1 MTLKLKIALLL
12 TMLIT
17 VILGGLGY
25 LVLNSHRNIAE
36 LERRQ
41 LIIPLSDEINNT
53 IHALQIERGRTVVAI
68 TNRDGELS
76 SGVLSDVR
84 SATDDALS
92 QLLDRITQD
101 RIDYALPET
110 GTLMR
115 GLTELPREI
124 RSHRSAVD
132 AGRVTAPQ
140 NVAFYTGEI
149 ERLVETIY
157 AVINLAP
164 DTPAAMKLTS
174 FAFLVQA
181 MEHGGLERA
190 LGSAL
195 FYQAE
200 DGAVRAE
207 TAKAYAARRARE
219 ENAIEQFLAQAS
231 PKIRERFETTVSGPH
246 IAQITEWRDI
256 LAVIL
261 DTQDGQGVSGSLW
274 FETSTKRLD
283 QIFDVSETLIADA
296 SAHVGGLLDTER
308 AAARTK
314 IAIAIGVVLLSLL
327 AAVMML
333 RSFSRSV
340 SLIIET
346 LARLRE
352 GDIEIELPKKAP
364 GGEVGQILRDV
375 VGVAD
380 YLGNIATVADRVS
393 AGNLKDEITALS
405 IYDRLTHAIQ
415 IMALSLSDVLE
426 KARAGAASVAQ
437 EASVLE
443 REARSIVD
451 ASQRQAA
458 AVDSASSAIEQIS
471 ANLERT
477 AENAGETDTLAQEA
491 SKEAS
496 ESAGAVVKA
505 SDAMKSIAEKILIIQ
520 EIARQTDL
528 LALNAAVEA
537 ARAGEHGRGFAVV
550 ASEVRKLAERSRTA
564 AEEISTLSVDTLEV
578 SNQASERIER
588 LVPLISRTAGLVA
601 DISVATR
608 EQSTGAEQINAAV
621 VQLSSL
627 ISDNVDSA
635 NRMGGQVETLSM
647 EAKEQM
653 KVLEFFQL
661 NPEFLQF
668 AADETPSQEMQ
679 QIAA

>member
-1 MTLKLKIALLL
+1 MSLKLKIALLL
-12 TMLIT
+12 SMLMT
-17 VILGGLGY
+17 VIVGGLGY
-25 LVLNSHRNIAE
+25 LVLNIDRTISE
-36 LERRQ
+36 FERRQ
-41 LIIPLSDEINNT
+41 LIIPLSDELNST
-53 IHALQIERGRTVVAI
+53 IRALQIERGRTVAAI
-68 TNRDGELS
+68 SNGDDRESRRALDEFRTRTDQAFLQLLNRISEDRIERALPEIGS
-76 SGVLSDVR
+76 VVSG
-84 SATDDALS
+84 LS
-92 QLLDRITQD
+92 QLPGR
-101 RIDYALPET
+101 
-110 GTLMR
+110 
-115 GLTELPREI
+115 I

-132 AGRVTAPQ
+132 AGSVTVPQ

-149 ERLVETIY
+149 QGLVETIY
-157 AVINLAP
+157 AAISLAP
-164 DTPAAMKLTS
+164 DTTSAMKMTS

-190 LGSAL
+190 IGSAL
-195 FYQAE
+195 FYQAAAGE
-200 DGAVRAE
+200 VRAE
-207 TAKAYAARRARE
+207 TFKAYAARRARE

-231 PKIRERFETTVSGPH
+231 REVREKFEAAVTGPH
-246 IAQITEWRDI
+246 IAQIAEWREV

-261 DTQDGQGVSGSLW
+261 DTQDGNGIVGSDW
-274 FETSTKRLD
+274 FDTATKRLD
-283 QIFDVSETLIADA
+283 QIYGVSESLIEDA
-296 SAHVGGLLDTER
+296 GTHVDGMLSKER
-308 AAARTK
+308 AAARMK
-314 IAIAIGVVLLSLL
+314 IIIAAVVVLVSLV

-340 SLIIET
+340 TLVIET

-352 GDIEIELPKKAP
+352 GDIEIELPEKAP
-364 GGEVGQILRDV
+364 GGEIGRILSDV
-375 VGVAD
+375 VGVAG
-380 YLGNIATVADRVS
+380 YLGGIASVADRVS
-393 AGNLKDEITALS
+393 AGNLKDEIRALS

-415 IMALSLSDVLE
+415 IMALSLSDILE
-426 KARAGAASVAQ
+426 KARGGAASVSR

-443 REARSIVD
+443 QEARSIVD

-458 AVDSASSAIEQIS
+458 AVDSASSAIEEIS

-477 AENAGETDTLAQEA
+477 AENAGETDKLAQEA

-550 ASEVRKLAERSRTA
+550 ASEVRKLAERSRAA
-564 AEEISTLSVDTLEV
+564 AEEISTLSVGTLEV

-608 EQSTGAEQINAAV
+608 EQSTGADQINSAV

-627 ISDNVDSA
+627 IADNVDSA
-635 NRMGGQVETLSM
+635 GRMGEQVNTLSS
-647 EAKEQM
+647 EAREQM
-653 KVLEFFQL
+653 KILEFFQL
-661 NPEFLQF
+661 NPEFMQIASE
-668 AADETPSQEMQ
+668 AADSNETPR
-679 QIAA
+679 IAA

>member
-12 TMLIT
+12 SMLMT

-41 LIIPLSDEINNT
+41 LIIPLSSEINNT
-53 IHALQIERGRTVVAI
+53 IHALQIERGQTVAAI
-68 TNRDGELS
+68 ANADGQRSGGALS
-76 SGVLSDVR
+76 EVR
-84 SATDDALS
+84 SATNTALTR
-92 QLLDRITQD
+92 LLDRVAQD
-101 RIDYALPET
+101 RIDDALPET

-115 GLTELPREI
+115 GLSELPREI
-124 RSHRSAVD
+124 RSHRSAVY
-132 AGRVTAPQ
+132 AGRVTVPQ

-149 ERLVETIY
+149 ERLIETIY

-181 MEHGGLERA
+181 MEQGGLERA

-200 DGAVRAE
+200 DGEVRSE

-231 PKIRERFETTVSGPH
+231 PKVRERFETAVSGPH
-246 IAQITEWRDI
+246 IAQISEWRDI
-256 LAVIL
+256 LTVIL
-261 DTQDGQGVSGSLW
+261 DSQDGQGVSGSLW
-274 FETSTKRLD
+274 FETTTKRLD
-283 QIFDVSETLIADA
+283 QIFDVSETLIEDA
-296 SAHVGGLLDTER
+296 SAHVGGLLETEH

-352 GDIEIELPKKAP
+352 GDIDIELPKKAP
-364 GGEVGQILRDV
+364 GGEVGQILADV

-426 KARAGAASVAQ
+426 KARAGAASVSQ

-458 AVDSASSAIEQIS
+458 AVETASSAIEQIS

-491 SKEAS
+491 SREAS
-496 ESAGAVVKA
+496 ESA
-505 SDAMKSIAEKILIIQ
+505 
-520 EIARQTDL
+520 
-528 LALNAAVEA
+528 
-537 ARAGEHGRGFAVV
+537 
-550 ASEVRKLAERSRTA
+550 
-564 AEEISTLSVDTLEV
+564 
-578 SNQASERIER
+578 
-588 LVPLISRTAGLVA
+588 
-601 DISVATR
+601 
-608 EQSTGAEQINAAV
+608 
-621 VQLSSL
+621 
-627 ISDNVDSA
+627 
-635 NRMGGQVETLSM
+635 
-647 EAKEQM
+647 
-653 KVLEFFQL
+653 
-661 NPEFLQF
+661 
-668 AADETPSQEMQ
+668 
-679 QIAA
+679 